1 MEKLIDDFEKSL
13 FNPVQ
18 PVVIDLTELSIDS
31 LMDDGILKDLPIVST
46 IIGVLKISKNIHDRN
61 LLKQTLNFINEF
73 NSNQIDEYKLNN
85 YKKLVETDSK
95 KCEEELGR
103 VLLLLDRFIDK
114 EKSIMLA
121 KIFKAYVEEFISW
134 SEFCEYS
141 EIINRLFIQD
151 MSLLKKIYDGVVN
164 DTSDIT
170 DTYRVE
176 RLNSLG
182 IIGLSFKSTKI
193 SVINGIR
200 NNRQDSYLTMNNN
213 GEKFMNIISK

>member
-1 MEKLIDDFEKSL
+1 M
-13 FNPVQ
+13 
-18 PVVIDLTELSIDS
+18 
-31 LMDDGILKDLPIVST
+31 
-46 IIGVLKISKNIHDRN
+46 
-61 LLKQTLNFINEF
+61 
-73 NSNQIDEYKLNN
+73 
-85 YKKLVETDSK
+85 
-95 KCEEELGR
+95 
-103 VLLLLDRFIDK
+103 LLDRFIDK